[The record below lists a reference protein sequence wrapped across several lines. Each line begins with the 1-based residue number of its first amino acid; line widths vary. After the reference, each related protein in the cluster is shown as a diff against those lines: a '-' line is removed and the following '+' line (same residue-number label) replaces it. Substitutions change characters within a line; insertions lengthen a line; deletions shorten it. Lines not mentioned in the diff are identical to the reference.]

1 MYICPFL
8 NLPMYPFI
16 HLSLHTFF
24 VNYIQFELDF
34 FFLFVF
40 DIEFDLL
47 VLIKYFNQKKS

>member
-8 NLPMYPFI
+8 NLPIYPFI

-40 DIEFDLL
+40 DIEFDLF
-47 VLIKYFNQKKS
+47 VLIKYFNQKIS